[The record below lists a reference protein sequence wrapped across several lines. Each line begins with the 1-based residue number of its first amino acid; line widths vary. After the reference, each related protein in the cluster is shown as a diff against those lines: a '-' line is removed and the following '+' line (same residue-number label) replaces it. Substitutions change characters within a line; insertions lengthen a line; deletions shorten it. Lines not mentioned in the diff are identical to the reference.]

1 LRGRPTVSK
10 TPSRQR
16 ITAVKNLISLVTAA
30 LLLMVCEPVFAQAP
44 TYAPYG
50 AWRGRIRYVE
60 GPWRT
65 RSTIHWGNGITPTG
79 GQVLIQGL
87 TSAENVLTNPDFLGK
102 LSGLR
107 EAKPDEKA
115 AARSKEITATISDIR
130 AQHAEIAKLNQSVLA
145 KWGLEPTKPK
155 ALVQSS
161 QTPGAFDPN
170 AAEKPAELIDKIA
183 TTSSK
188 IGPLVERSKVQAGQT
203 LQLAE
208 LLDRRKDSLTLD
220 GGQKELLADLIDYT
234 RTVAR
239 EFNSGPAATVD
250 GDLVGSIKSFAR
262 LFENLDK
269 GYREFSQIA
278 VDLRSNATK
287 LAEHPF
293 RDDDA
298 AVFAVNAIAAADRID
313 EGLKR
318 CGPPPSIPTG
328 AFDNVRLAD
337 AAPPPPP
344 LPDLNPDP
352 SEANPFSPDATN

>member
-1 LRGRPTVSK
+1 VK
-10 TPSRQR
+10 T
-16 ITAVKNLISLVTAA
+16 LICLVTAA
-30 LLLMVCEPVFAQAP
+30 VFLMVCEPVFAQAP

-87 TSAENVLTNPDFLGK
+87 TSAENVFTNPDFLGK
-102 LSGLR
+102 LPGLR
-107 EAKPDEKA
+107 DGKADEKA
-115 AARSKEITATISDIR
+115 AARSQEITATISDIR
-130 AQHAEIAKLNQSVLA
+130 ATNEDIAKLNQSVLA
-145 KWGLEPTKPK
+145 KWGLAPTKLAPLAK
-155 ALVQSS
+155 PPQNAG
-161 QTPGAFDPN
+161 TMDPN
-170 AAEKPAELIDKIA
+170 AKESPAELIQKIDV
-183 TTSSK
+183 TLGK
-188 IGPLVERSKVQAGQT
+188 IPPLVARMQDQIGQA

-208 LLDRRKDSLTLD
+208 LLDRRKDNLTVD
-220 GGQKELLADLIDYT
+220 GGQKELLAKLIDYS
-234 RTVAR
+234 RTAAR
-239 EFNSGPAATVD
+239 EFNLGPAATVD
-250 GDLVGSIKSFAR
+250 GDPVDAIKSFAR

-269 GYREFSQIA
+269 GYEEFTQISA
-278 VDLRSNATK
+278 DLRSNAKK
-287 LAEHPF
+287 LDEHPF
-293 RDDDA
+293 RDDA
-298 AVFAVNAIAAADRID
+298 AAEFAANTIPAADRID

-328 AFDNVRLAD
+328 AFENVGLAD